1 MQIALGFGAAQ
12 RVHAS
17 INTTPQPEQTLIGT
31 LPREEAACE
40 LREIQ
45 QPMLNLIDDARSVL
59 SAGDIGGKRGWIK
72 SPPRSLATTA
82 ADRRA
87 PCRTSSRKSRTVRTM
102 RRITPDIRRPV
113 GLPAD
118 PLQRVAHWGGHGLR
132 CQPPLTRIGEAARC
146 IFPAVTVRRAPDN

>member
-59 SAGDIGGKRGWIK
+59 SAGDIGGKRGWMDQISAALFGDYGSGSK
-72 SPPRSLATTA
+72 GSLQ
-82 ADRRA
+82 
-87 PCRTSSRKSRTVRTM
+87 
-102 RRITPDIRRPV
+102 DIIEEIEN
-113 GLPAD
+113 G
-118 PLQRVAHWGGHGLR
+118 
-132 CQPPLTRIGEAARC
+132 
-146 IFPAVTVRRAPDN
+146 